1 MLILAQ
7 LPEPSAVQSAGW
19 LCLAAFGL
27 AGGINQVMK
36 IVDRVKG
43 KPSAAEV
50 QTDTA
55 NKYQPLGDYAT
66 QDDLDRLQ
74 EEIQEDRRLAQASRE
89 RIDIE
94 IKGVQRDLSAM
105 ERRLNES
112 GEKRAKETHDRI
124 NLVLEAVAELRG
136 EVHAR

>member
-7 LPEPSAVQSAGW
+7 MPEPSTYQAIGW
-19 LCLAAFGL
+19 LVVTVAAAAVGFNAIKKAVVG
-27 AGGINQVMK
+27 MK
-36 IVDRVKG
+36 D
-43 KPSAAEV
+43 KPTPAEV
-50 QTDTA
+50 QNDSA
-55 NKYQPLGDYAT
+55 KRYQPLGDYAT
-66 QDDLDRLQ
+66 QEDLDRLQ